1 MVTNAVHQKL
11 SNIEYPFDS
20 GQVFANPVLQQY
32 TTQFIVFNY
41 PFCEV
46 SDLAKFWNSFLD
58 MVEMF
63 VNLLCS
69 TRTGKWSLYI
79 EAVRNS
85 LLWFFAYDR
94 PNYSHYL
101 TAHYELL
108 ALEANFSEFLGEF
121 QNGNFSIQMSTCDS
135 WRNSRYVSFT

>member
-1 MVTNAVHQKL
+1 MHQRL
-11 SNIEYPFDS
+11 ANIDYPFDS
-20 GQVFANPVLQQY
+20 GQVFASPVLQQY

-46 SDLAKFWNSFLD
+46 SDLAKFWNSFLN

-63 VNLLCS
+63 FNLLCS
-69 TRTGKWSLYI
+69 TRAGKCSLYI

-94 PNYSHYL
+94 PNYSRYL
-101 TAHYELL
+101 TAHYYELL
-108 ALEANFSEFLGEF
+108 ALEANFPEFLEEF
-121 QNGNFSIQMSTCDS
+121 KMETSLFRCQHLQFLWKNFLEGQ
-135 WRNSRYVSFT
+135 